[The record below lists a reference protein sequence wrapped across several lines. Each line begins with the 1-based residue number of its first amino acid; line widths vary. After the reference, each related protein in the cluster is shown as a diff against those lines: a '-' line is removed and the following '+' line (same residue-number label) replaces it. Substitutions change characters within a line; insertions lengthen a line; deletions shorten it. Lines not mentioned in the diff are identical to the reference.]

1 MQKFLQWY
9 NKSTRN
15 KIILFSVI
23 FILALGYSFL
33 HRPLG
38 LIMWYHLN
46 FIEEKEQVETTRIY
60 MDNKEKFLE
69 YYKQYD
75 ITNKLSKRQKKF
87 FRYIDNF

>member
-1 MQKFLQWY
+1 
-9 NKSTRN
+9 
-15 KIILFSVI
+15 
-23 FILALGYSFL
+23 
-33 HRPLG
+33 
-38 LIMWYHLN
+38 MWYHLN